1 MMSPVVGGVSNA
13 PRIAMAARRKTLM
26 ALLRAEAHA
35 NGVAGDPSINDSAA
49 SRMETGGS
57 DGLVLAPGSLRF

>member
-1 MMSPVVGGVSNA
+1 
-13 PRIAMAARRKTLM
+13 M